1 MATDPVPVAGG
12 PTVVVA
18 INAGRRCAD
27 TLEMAAAFATATGAS
42 LEVVLVE
49 DADLLRLADLPV
61 SREVDWLSGITRE
74 IDSGRVLRTMHCE
87 ARQLRAELARI
98 GRVTAVR
105 SSLRVVRGRIF
116 GEALAASANVDVTF
130 VHGAQH
136 RLSRSRLHGSMP
148 LRAAAARR
156 VRSPVLGLFK
166 GGEESVR
173 ALRVAAQLAH
183 AVDTGLT
190 VLLPSPRVEDVER
203 YRREAR
209 ETVGETK
216 IKFVEGAEGRSLML
230 GRMLAPGSGSLL
242 VLAKRSPELDDEA
255 TRRFLEELAIPLV
268 LVG

>member
-1 MATDPVPVAGG
+1 MATEPVPVVGR
-12 PTVVVA
+12 PPVVVA
-18 INAGRRCAD
+18 INAGRRCGD

-61 SREVDWLSGITRE
+61 AREVDWLSGTTRE
-74 IDSGRVLRTMHCE
+74 IDSGTILRAMQCE

-98 GRVTAVR
+98 GRAKAVR
-105 SSLRVVRGRIF
+105 SSLRVVRGRVF
-116 GEALAASANVDVTF
+116 GEALAASASVEVTF

-136 RLSRSRLHGSMP
+136 RLSEAGLRGGMP
-148 LRAAAARR
+148 LRSAAARR
-156 VRSPVLGLFK
+156 LRRPVLGLFK

-190 VLLPSPRVEDVER
+190 VLLPSARGEEAER
-203 YRREAR
+203 YKREAR
-209 ETVGETK
+209 ETVGHIEVA
-216 IKFVEGAEGRSLML
+216 FVEGAEGRSLML
-230 GRMLAPGSGSLL
+230 GRMLTPGSGSLL